1 MADILSPNF
10 LDQDNLIKPW
20 RSLAALENLEPNP
33 NHYDVSQF
41 GNQFGKGMGGI
52 RGILSWQYQS
62 LFADPSDLH
71 EGPLGNFLRD

>member
-20 RSLAALENLEPNP
+20 RSLTALENLEPNP

-71 EGPLGNFLRD
+71 EGPLGNLLRD